1 MLSNKISPRFKL
13 GCDFMTQI
21 AIACDSYNFILI
33 NLLTAAAANR
43 HRLYG
48 V

>member
-1 MLSNKISPRFKL
+1 MLSNKISPRFIL

-48 V
+48 I